1 VATAAGTAMAVQR
14 GALLA
19 AATGVAVALAVA
31 VARGAALLAA
41 ATGVAVAVAV
51 ARAGAA
57 SPATSTGGISIFFK
71 ELSDT
76 TCIRSHPTRTSL
88 VKIVKS
94 RYMMDCGSLISAR
107 FRGGSYMSKRT
118 LHVELMRTFPH
129 LRSGCLVLGS
139 QAPVGAIEEGALFAC
154 TTGGDS
160 AGVA

>member
-1 VATAAGTAMAVQR
+1 MATAAGTAMAVKR

-57 SPATSTGGISIFFK
+57 FPATGGIPTRIFI
-71 ELSDT
+71 L
-76 TCIRSHPTRTSL
+76 SHPARTSL

-94 RYMMDCGSLISAR
+94 RYM
-107 FRGGSYMSKRT
+107 YMFWT
-118 LHVELMRTFPH
+118 
-129 LRSGCLVLGS
+129 
-139 QAPVGAIEEGALFAC
+139 VGA
-154 TTGGDS
+154 
-160 AGVA
+160 